1 MLDLDVPPQG
11 ANSTRRTLLHAM
23 TTDFKATAQTVGG
36 NNTLLA
42 TTSRGPAPYLGPG
55 PPATDTIPHRYV
67 QLLFKQPAA
76 LAAAVATIDFQ
87 TPQSRIGFDMQSFAA
102 QMELGLPLAGN
113 FFTVDGRE
121 NSGPGSTASGTG
133 VGSPSATSSGD
144 INQNT
149 LQPFEGAVGR
159 MEMPLGLVGL
169 LGSLAVFL

>member
-1 MLDLDVPPQG
+1 M
-11 ANSTRRTLLHAM
+11 N
-23 TTDFKATAQTVGG
+23 TDFKATAQTVGG

-42 TTSRGPAPYLGPG
+42 TTSKGPASYIGPG
-55 PPATDTIPHRYV
+55 PPATDTIAHRYV

-76 LAAAVATIDFQ
+76 LAAAVASTDFQ
-87 TPQSRIGFDMQSFAA
+87 TPQSRIGFDIQTFAT
-102 QMELGLPLAGN
+102 QMGLGEPLAGN
-113 FFTVDGRE
+113 FFTVDGRAS
-121 NSGPGSTASGTG
+121 NGGASGTA
-133 VGSPSATSSGD
+133 GSPTATSSGG